1 MMSTFTI
8 IPKDEPITFL
18 SWLYHRLNKKY
29 NEEYLVL
36 CRLADIIHN
45 YSFIKQTIDINYI
58 DKICSKHFI
67 QFDLGDGYGF
77 DENFKN
83 QLRSLVVDVISDIGA
98 KTNNNKCD
106 NASDVDFIY
115 SNSDIEQTQTSKNLP
130 LENDQDYSFKFM
142 E

>member
-1 MMSTFTI
+1 MSTSTI

-29 NEEYLVL
+29 NEEYLIL

-58 DKICSKHFI
+58 NKICSKHFI

-83 QLRSLVVDVISDIGA
+83 QLRGLIVDLISDIGA
-98 KTNNNKCD
+98 KTNNTQCD
-106 NASDVDFIY
+106 NASNIDFTY
-115 SNSDIEQTQTSKNLP
+115 STSDIEPKQISKKIALR
-130 LENDQDYSFKFM
+130 K
-142 E
+142 